1 MKLLYISIPSFA
13 DCDFPLI
20 KSLQDKGYDITYL
33 IYLDQYHLSST
44 LFNIKQQKTE
54 ADIIPA
60 TAYKELKVYERYLD
74 LTKIYIIN
82 SPYKRKSD
90 IRNLRLI
97 GKVLKFINKNKFD
110 IIHGDEIFSFHEC
123 LYYIYHKK
131 LVMTIHD
138 PFPHSGEISFRK
150 SLFRNLSFKFASRLI
165 LLNQKQKSSFIQ
177 KYKIDPKKIFI
188 NKLGIYDTIHL
199 FNNKTS
205 TLNIENNQ
213 LNILFLGRISPYKG
227 IEFLC
232 EAMKKVRNEIPN
244 SNLIIAGKGKLYFD
258 FKPYNKYP
266 YIQLKNEYISLEDMY
281 TLLSHCHIVV
291 CPYIDATQSG
301 VVMTA
306 YSMLK
311 PVIVTNVG
319 GLPEMCKDGI
329 TGYIVPPK
337 DSNALA
343 NAIINLLKD
352 PNKLSLFSNNIRE
365 EYLKGDSSWNSIA
378 NQYIECYKEILK
390 K

>member
-20 KSLQDKGYDITYL
+20 KSLQKKGYDITYL
-33 IYLDQYHLSST
+33 IYLDRYHLSST
-44 LFNIKQQKTE
+44 LFNIKQQSPK

-60 TAYKELKVYERYLD
+60 TTYKELDVYNKYLD
-74 LTKIYIIN
+74 LSKIQIIN

-90 IRNLRLI
+90 FRNLKLI
-97 GKVLKFINKNKFD
+97 GKVIKFIKNNKFD
-110 IIHGDEIFSFHEC
+110 IIHGDEIFSFYEC
-123 LYYIYHKK
+123 LYYIFHKK

-138 PFPHSGEISFRK
+138 PFPHSGEVSVRK
-150 SLFRNLSFKFASRLI
+150 SFFRNLSFKFSSKLI
-165 LLNQKQKSSFIQ
+165 LLNKEQKISFIQ
-177 KYKIDPKKIFI
+177 KYKINQDKIFI
-188 NKLGIYDTIHL
+188 SQLGIYDTIHL
-199 FNNKTS
+199 FKNTTNIINNTVD
-205 TLNIENNQ
+205 NQ

-232 EAMKKVRNEIPN
+232 EAMKQVKNEIPN

-258 FKPYNKYP
+258 FTPYKCS

-281 TLLSHCHIVV
+281 SLLRHCHIVV
-291 CPYIDATQSG
+291 CPYTDATQSG

-319 GLPEMCKDGI
+319 GLPEMCKNGI
-329 TGYIVPPK
+329 TGYIVPPR
-337 DSNALA
+337 DSNSLA

-352 PNKLSLFSNNIRE
+352 PNKLSSFSNNIQQ
-365 EYLKGDSSWNSIA
+365 EYIEGKSSWDSIA
-378 NQYIECYKEILK
+378 NQYIECYKEILRK
-390 K
+390 